1 MNPRNPDRLSLWLSA
16 AVLALASMAVAA
28 QPATRPSAA
37 KPAAPAPAQAGAP
50 AKPASEK
57 GQTQEE
63 PDTLILS
70 DTLNYNDS
78 TKESTFTGNVVM
90 TRGLMTLHADTLIMR
105 EDAEGFQHGV
115 ATVSGSSKR
124 VRVRQENPEKFEVVE
139 AEGLRGEY
147 NGKTEEIEMIGQAV
161 VTKFVCGKPFDTI
174 RGERVKYNQA
184 TNVYQAF
191 GGPQS
196 SAQGGRVR
204 SLATPS
210 AKAEAAAAACRKKS
224 ANANG

>member
-1 MNPRNPDRLSLWLSA
+1 MGA
-16 AVLALASMAVAA
+16 AAQQAQQPAAA
-28 QPATRPSAA
+28 QPAASQD
-37 KPAAPAPAQAGAP
+37 QAGKANG
-50 AKPASEK
+50 AASESAN
-57 GQTQEE
+57 GQSQEE

-70 DTLNYNDS
+70 DTLNYNDAA
-78 TKESTFTGNVVM
+78 KESTFTGNVVM
-90 TRGLMTLHADTLIMR
+90 TRGLMTLHADTLTMR

-115 ATVSGSSKR
+115 ATVSGSGKR
-124 VRVRQENPEKFEVVE
+124 VKVRQENPEKFEVIE
-139 AEGLRGEY
+139 AEGVRGEY

-174 RGERVKYNQA
+174 RGERVKYNQT

-210 AKAEAAAAACRKKS
+210 AKAEAAAADCRKKS
-224 ANANG
+224 TNG

>member
-1 MNPRNPDRLSLWLSA
+1 MMIPRHPERLTLWLCA
-16 AVLALASMAVAA
+16 AALALASAGAIA
-28 QPATRPSAA
+28 QQ
-37 KPAAPAPAQAGAP
+37 AAPT
-50 AKPASEK
+50 E
-57 GQTQEE
+57 EE

-70 DTLNYNDS
+70 DTLNYNDLR
-78 TKESTFTGNVVM
+78 KESTFTGNVIM
-90 TRGLMTLHADTLIMR
+90 TRGLMKLNADTLVVR
-105 EDAEGFQHGV
+105 EDADGFQHAT
-115 ATVSGSSKR
+115 ATVEGPSKR
-124 VRVRQENPEKFEVVE
+124 VTVRQENPEKFEVIE

-161 VTKFVCGKPFDTI
+161 ITKFVCGKPLDTI

-184 TNVYQAF
+184 TSVYQAF

-210 AKAEAAAAACRKKS
+210 AKADAAVAACRKSSK
-224 ANANG
+224 G

>member
-1 MNPRNPDRLSLWLSA
+1 MNPRHPDRLTLWLSA
-16 AVLALASMAVAA
+16 ALLALSTMGAAA
-28 QPATRPSAA
+28 QQAQQ
-37 KPAAPAPAQAGAP
+37 PAAAQAAASQNEAGKANGAAP
-50 AKPASEK
+50 ESAN
-57 GQTQEE
+57 GQSQEE

-70 DTLNYNDS
+70 DTLNYNDAA
-78 TKESTFTGNVVM
+78 KESTFTGNVVM
-90 TRGLMTLHADTLIMR
+90 TRGLMTLHADTLTMR

-115 ATVSGSSKR
+115 ATVSGSGKR
-124 VRVRQENPEKFEVVE
+124 VKVRQENPEKFEVIE
-139 AEGLRGEY
+139 AEGVRGEY
-147 NGKTEEIEMIGQAV
+147 NGKTEQIEMIGQAV

-174 RGERVKYNQA
+174 RGERVKYNQT

-210 AKAEAAAAACRKKS
+210 AKAEAAAADCRKKS
-224 ANANG
+224 TNG

>member
-1 MNPRNPDRLSLWLSA
+1 MNPRHPDRLTLWLSTA
-16 AVLALASMAVAA
+16 LLALSTMGAAAQQAQQPAAA
-28 QPATRPSAA
+28 QPAASQD
-37 KPAAPAPAQAGAP
+37 QAGKANG
-50 AKPASEK
+50 AASAN
-57 GQTQEE
+57 GQSQEE

-70 DTLNYNDS
+70 DTLNYNDAA
-78 TKESTFTGNVVM
+78 KESTFTGNVVM
-90 TRGLMTLHADTLIMR
+90 TRGLMTLHADTLTMR

-115 ATVSGSSKR
+115 ATVSGSGKR
-124 VRVRQENPEKFEVVE
+124 VKVRQENPEKFEVIE
-139 AEGLRGEY
+139 AEGVRGEY

-174 RGERVKYNQA
+174 RGERVKYNQT

-210 AKAEAAAAACRKKS
+210 AKAEAAAADCRKKS
-224 ANANG
+224 TNG

>member
-1 MNPRNPDRLSLWLSA
+1 MMKPRHLDRLFLWLCAAALTLTASA
-16 AVLALASMAVAA
+16 V
-28 QPATRPSAA
+28 
-37 KPAAPAPAQAGAP
+37 PAQQPTA
-50 AKPASEK
+50 
-57 GQTQEE
+57 QEE

-70 DTLNYNDS
+70 DTLNYNDA

-90 TRGLMTLHADTLIMR
+90 TRGLMTLHADTLVVR

-124 VRVRQENPEKFEVVE
+124 VKVRQENPEKFEVIE

-147 NGKTEEIEMIGQAV
+147 NGKTDEIEMIGQAV
-161 VTKFVCGKPFDTI
+161 VTKYVCGKALDTI

-184 TNVYQAF
+184 TSVYQAF

-210 AKAEAAAAACRKKS
+210 AKTDAAVEACKQKS
-224 ANANG
+224 TNG